1 MLCNDSN
8 CTIVINKKD
17 MRHLLILIIIWSVAF
32 VSCKKSPIQTD
43 ESFSKNLIGKWKYT
57 QNFYSI
63 GGPLIYRSTDN
74 LKQWIVFNDDGSFN
88 SNMPQFKSFANYEI
102 QDSIK
107 VKFITPL
114 QPSGFRL
121 YFYFLDSVKHSLSL
135 SPANFIC
142 IEGCGDIFKR

>member
-1 MLCNDSN
+1 M
-8 CTIVINKKD
+8 K
-17 MRHLLILIIIWSVAF
+17 HLLILITIWFLAF
-32 VSCKKSPIQTD
+32 LSCKKSLTQTD
-43 ESFSKNLIGKWKYT
+43 EPFSKNLNGKWKYA

-74 LKQWIVFNDDGSFN
+74 LKQWVVFNADGSFN
-88 SNMPQFKSFANYEI
+88 SNMPEFGSFANFEI

-107 VKFITPL
+107 VKFTTPL

-135 SPANFIC
+135 SPADFIC